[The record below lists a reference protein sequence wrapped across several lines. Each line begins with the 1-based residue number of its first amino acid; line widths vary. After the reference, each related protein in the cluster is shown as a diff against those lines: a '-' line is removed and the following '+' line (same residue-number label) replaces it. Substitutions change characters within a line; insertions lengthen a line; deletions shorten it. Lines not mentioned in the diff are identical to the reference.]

1 MYDLAF
7 IMENEIL
14 FSYLIFMKGIVD
26 YLIYFKN

>member
-7 IMENEIL
+7 IMENAIL

-26 YLIYFKN
+26 YLIYF